1 MGNSGRLGGCGRHN
15 YRHVGPRARFSA
27 FAGRFTIL
35 AVGLA
40 LVFSVWLPPAAAQ
53 VAAPSTLAEQGVQ
66 LVQPSG
72 QGQAGPPI
80 TVTLQDALERAR
92 KNDAQ
97 FLGALSDAKSAH
109 EDRLQA
115 RNALL
120 PTTTASVQYLGTQGD
135 GGKISDGR
143 FVTNDGIH
151 VYRAWGVFHQDLSPG
166 TFMGTGYRKASAA
179 EALAKAKAEIARRG
193 LTVAVTKSFYASIVA
208 QRKYATAQ
216 QGLDQAKHFFDITQ
230 AAEREGQAPHSDAV
244 KAEIQYR
251 LQQQAFTEA
260 RLAMEDTHLDLGVML
275 FPTFTVNFTA
285 VDDLDSSQALPAFE
299 EIQRMA
305 QTENPDLRAALETQR
320 QAELDVTSAK
330 TAFFPTL
337 VVDTDYGMEANCFA
351 VRCARAAFPEIGVVP
366 NIGYFVTV
374 VLDVP
379 VWDWGTLRS
388 KLHQAQYKQQQAKVQ
403 LSLAQRTL
411 ISELYAAY
419 NEAAIARSSIEQ
431 ARHTSELAAESLRL
445 INLRYQGGASTASEV
460 VDAET
465 TLVTAR
471 NAYDDAQARYRTALA
486 TLQTLTGSF

>member
-1 MGNSGRLGGCGRHN
+1 M
-15 YRHVGPRARFSA
+15 
-27 FAGRFTIL
+27 
-35 AVGLA
+35 
-40 LVFSVWLPPAAAQ
+40 PAD
-53 VAAPSTLAEQGVQ
+53 QGVQ

-97 FLGALSDAKSAH
+97 FLGAVSDARSAG
-109 EDRLQA
+109 EDRIQA
-115 RNALL
+115 RAALL
-120 PTTTASVQYLGTQGD
+120 PSVHASTQYLNTQGD
-135 GGKISDGR
+135 GGHISDGR
-143 FVTNDGIH
+143 FVTQDGVH

-166 TFMGTGYRKASAA
+166 TFMATGYRRASAA

-193 LTVAVTKSFYASIVA
+193 LTVAVTKSFYTSIVA

-216 QGLDQAKHFFDITQ
+216 QGLDQAKRFLDITQ
-230 AAEREGQAPHSDAV
+230 AAEREGQSPHSDAV

-260 RLAMEDTHLDLGVML
+260 RLVMEDTHLDLGVML
-275 FPTFTVNFTA
+275 FPTFNVNFTA

-320 QAELDVTSAK
+320 EAELDVTAAK

-337 VVDTDYGMEANCFA
+337 VVDTDYGIEANCFA

-366 NIGYFVTV
+366 NLGYFLTV
-374 VLDVP
+374 ALDVP

-388 KLHQAQYKQQQAKVQ
+388 KLHQAQYKQQQTKVQ

-419 NEAAIARSSIEQ
+419 NEATIARSSIEQ

>member
-1 MGNSGRLGGCGRHN
+1 MQMGNSPRLDGCGSLD
-15 YRHVGPRARFSA
+15 YVGRRARLRGFP
-27 FAGRFTIL
+27 GRFAIL
-35 AVGLA
+35 GITFV
-40 LVFSVWLPPAAAQ
+40 LVLGVWLPQAVGQ
-53 VAAPSTLAEQGVQ
+53 AAPPSAPAEPGVQ
-66 LVQPSG
+66 LVQPPSQG
-72 QGQAGPPI
+72 QGGPPI

-97 FLGALSDAKSAH
+97 FLGAISDAKSAH
-109 EDRLQA
+109 EDRIQA

-120 PTTTASVQYLGTQGD
+120 PTISGSVQYLGTQGD

-166 TFMGTGYRKASAA
+166 TFMGTGYRKATAA
-179 EALAKAKAEIARRG
+179 EAVAKAKAEIARRG
-193 LTVAVTKSFYASIVA
+193 LTVAVTKTFYLSIVA

-216 QGLDQAKHFFDITQ
+216 QGLEQAKRFFDITQ
-230 AAEREGQAPHSDAV
+230 AAEREGQSPHSDAV

-275 FPTFTVNFTA
+275 FPTFNVNFTA
-285 VDDLDSSQALPAFE
+285 VDDLDSSQALPPFE

-320 QAELDVTSAK
+320 QAELDVTAAK

-351 VRCARAAFPEIGVVP
+351 VRCTRASFPEVGVVP
-366 NIGYFVTV
+366 NVGYFLTA
-374 VLDVP
+374 VLDFP

-388 KLHQAQYKQQQAKVQ
+388 KLHQAQYKQQQSKVQ
-403 LSLAQRTL
+403 LSLTQRTL

-419 NEAAIARSSIEQ
+419 NEATIARAAIDQ

-445 INLRYQGGASTASEV
+445 ITLRYQGGASTASEV